1 MTAFDDEYPGDP
13 DMSLLDIAEALTS
26 PATEISSIAREWSEA
41 TSKRE
46 AALAAASQL
55 LVETVEAIAPDT
67 SPPELLDCLTRYRAH
82 LEALVTATLLRAPLV
97 RTVEETAAALA
108 VSPFTVYQMI
118 YRAELLTYRIA
129 KRCIRVDELA
139 LRDYL
144 ADREV
149 IPLGPHKLTGQD
161 IPRRQLPEHLQ

>member
-1 MTAFDDEYPGDP
+1 MTAFDDDYMGEPH
-13 DMSLLDIAEALTS
+13 MSLSDIAEALAS
-26 PATEISSIAREWSEA
+26 PVTEIPSIAREWSDA

-46 AALAAASQL
+46 AATAAAAQL
-55 LVETVEAIAPDT
+55 LAETAEAITPDT
-67 SPPELLDCLTRYRAH
+67 GPAELLDCLTRYRAH
-82 LEALVTATLLRAPLV
+82 LAALVTATSLRAPLV

-118 YRAELLTYRIA
+118 HRAELLTYRVA
-129 KRCIRVDELA
+129 KRCIRIDELA

-149 IPLGPHKLTGQD
+149 IPLGPHKLTGYD